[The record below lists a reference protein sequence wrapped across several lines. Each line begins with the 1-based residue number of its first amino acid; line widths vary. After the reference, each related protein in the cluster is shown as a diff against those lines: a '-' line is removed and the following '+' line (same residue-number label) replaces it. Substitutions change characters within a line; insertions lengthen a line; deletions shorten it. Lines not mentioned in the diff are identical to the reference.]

1 MVLCAPY
8 GLSFDDDRVKVWAS
22 IDKTKVQVAKTVT
35 LTISAQYPR
44 NYQIR
49 FPLLSVDIDGLFIE
63 SVEKSEP
70 LKVDPDMVFVKKK
83 YRLNTFVPGPYVI
96 RPKIFVAVD
105 PEGEFSEYKTPEL
118 FIDVVSLIGV
128 DDTDIR
134 DIKGPVEASMITL
147 IVLGGIVLALLV
159 FGVWWWLRSKK
170 SKEEMKGVDL
180 DPRPIH
186 ERALEELKRL
196 EDSGLLEEDLY
207 KEFYSGVSDIVRH
220 YIEGRFSLNAPEQTT
235 QEFLEATSRTH
246 VITYEHRKLLQEFM
260 SECDLVKFARFRPRL
275 DEANHLLV
283 QAREFIRSTIPDDP
297 GDGPKKDLHK
307 DQRAYYV

>member
-1 MVLCAPY
+1 
-8 GLSFDDDRVKVWAS
+8 
-22 IDKTKVQVAKTVT
+22 
-35 LTISAQYPR
+35 
-44 NYQIR
+44 
-49 FPLLSVDIDGLFIE
+49 
-63 SVEKSEP
+63 
-70 LKVDPDMVFVKKK
+70 
-83 YRLNTFVPGPYVI
+83 
-96 RPKIFVAVD
+96 
-105 PEGEFSEYKTPEL
+105 
-118 FIDVVSLIGV
+118 
-128 DDTDIR
+128 
-134 DIKGPVEASMITL
+134 MITL

-170 SKEEMKGVDL
+170 SKDEMKGVDL
-180 DPRPIH
+180 DLRPIH

-246 VITYEHRKLLQEFM
+246 VITYGHRKLLQEFM